1 MATTRAFLRLCLIAT
16 LLAGCAPEIQR
27 AGIPTEWRP
36 SPNFNERRPNLVVLH
51 HTGSETTDRALRT
64 LSSPALEVSAHY
76 LIGRNGTVYQ
86 LVDER
91 ARAWHAGMAS
101 WGPITDVNSTSL
113 GIELVNDGEEP
124 YTEPQIASL
133 LALLADIRERYRIP
147 AANFIGHA
155 DVAPRRKV
163 DPGRNFPWK
172 RLAEQGFGLWCEAP
186 LPPPPSPF
194 DAVDALQALGYDTHD
209 PEAAIGAFKLHY
221 TPDRSAPLL
230 DEADA
235 ALLYCLLQKKDG
247 HDPAQGQAISR
258 RTEPVSQRRG
268 MR

>member
-1 MATTRAFLRLCLIAT
+1 MASPRTAWLVGLMAT
-16 LLAGCAPEIQR
+16 LLGACAPTPQR

-36 SPNFNERRPNLVVLH
+36 SPNFNERRPHLVILH
-51 HTGSETTDRALRT
+51 HTGSDTAERALRT
-64 LSSPALEVSAHY
+64 LSSPALAVSAHY
-76 LIGRNGTVYQ
+76 LVGRDGTVFQ

-91 ARAWHAGMAS
+91 SRAWHAGAAR
-101 WGPITDVNSTSL
+101 WGAITDLNSSSL

-133 LALLADIRERYRIP
+133 LRLLADIRQRYRIP

-186 LPPPPSPF
+186 LAPPPSPF
-194 DAVDALQALGYDTHD
+194 DAVAALQALGYDTVD
-209 PEAAIGAFKLHY
+209 AEAAIGAFKLHFA
-221 TPDRSAPLL
+221 PDRSAPLL
-230 DEADA
+230 DDADA
-235 ALLYCLLQKKDG
+235 ALLHCLLQKRAG
-247 HDPAQGQAISR
+247 QEAPRAAREAQSD
-258 RTEPVSQRRG
+258 
-268 MR
+268 

>member
-1 MATTRAFLRLCLIAT
+1 MASRRAACLVCLMLM
-16 LLAGCAPEIQR
+16 LLGGCAPTVQR

-36 SPNFNERRPNLVVLH
+36 SPNFNERRPNLVILH
-51 HTGSETTDRALRT
+51 HTGSATAERALRT

-76 LIGRNGTVYQ
+76 LVGRDGTIFQ

-91 ARAWHAGMAS
+91 LRAWHAGAAR
-101 WGPITDVNSTSL
+101 WGTITDLNSSSL

-124 YTEPQIASL
+124 YAEQQIVAL
-133 LALLADIRERYRIP
+133 LALLADVRQRYRIP

-194 DAVDALQALGYDTHD
+194 DTVAALQALGYDTAD
-209 PEAAIGAFKLHY
+209 TEAAIGAFKLHF
-221 TPDRSAPLL
+221 TPARAAPLL
-230 DEADA
+230 DDADA
-235 ALLYCLLQKKDG
+235 ALLQCLLQKRAG
-247 HDPAQGQAISR
+247 QNASPAARES
-258 RTEPVSQRRG
+258 PSD
-268 MR
+268 